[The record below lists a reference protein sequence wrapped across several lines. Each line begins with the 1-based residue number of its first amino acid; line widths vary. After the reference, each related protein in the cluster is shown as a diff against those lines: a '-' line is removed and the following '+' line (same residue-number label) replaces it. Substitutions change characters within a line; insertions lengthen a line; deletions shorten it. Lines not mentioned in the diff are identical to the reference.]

1 MGSAAAEGGGN
12 VQRAGRT
19 ALLAAVMTVGLIAY
33 GAWVRASGSG
43 LGCPDWPLCQGAIVP
58 GLEGDTAIEF
68 GHRVFAGLT
77 LLAVLAAAAM
87 AFAARRGDP
96 GLARILSAALV
107 VMLLQAGLGGA
118 TVLTE
123 LHGMVRLAHLA
134 FAFSALTLLTFGAL
148 RGLGAAP
155 SPSPGLK
162 RATLLAAGGA
172 IVVLAGGA
180 IVGSGTAAGCPALPL
195 CDDRSTVT
203 ASGLHELHRAVWALL
218 LLGLIATGAGMARR
232 RRLGGPAATALAT
245 ALNHGALAL
254 LALQGTLGVL
264 MILDFRTAP
273 IAEHLRIAHVTVAAL
288 FWWALSAAW
297 WLAYETRRQRGA

>member
-1 MGSAAAEGGGN
+1 MGSAAGEGGGN
-12 VQRAGRT
+12 LRRAGQT

-33 GAWVRASGSG
+33 GSWVRTSGSG
-43 LGCPDWPLCQGAIVP
+43 LGCPDWPLCKGAIVP

-77 LLAVLAAAAM
+77 LLAALAAAAM
-87 AFAARRGDP
+87 AFAARRADP
-96 GLARILSAALV
+96 GLARILGAALV

-123 LHGMVRLAHLA
+123 LHGMVRLAHLT
-134 FAFSALTLLTFGAL
+134 FAFSALALLTFGAL

-155 SPSPGLK
+155 SPSPGLT

-172 IVVLAGGA
+172 VMVLVGGA
-180 IVGSGTAAGCPALPL
+180 IVGSGTAAACPALPL
-195 CDDRSTVT
+195 CDDRSTLT
-203 ASGLHELHRAVWALL
+203 ASGLHELHRTAAALL
-218 LLGLIATGAGMARR
+218 LLGLIATGAGMART

-245 ALNHGALAL
+245 GLNHGALAL
-254 LALQGTLGVL
+254 LVLQGTLGVL
-264 MILDFRTAP
+264 MVLDFRAAP
-273 IAEHLRIAHVTVAAL
+273 FSEHQRIAHVALAAL

-297 WLAYETRRQRGA
+297 WLAYEARRRQG